1 MRPDRDERAA
11 EDAYDEEEEEEEEV
25 EDEVM
30 KKINARSLV
39 YFFRVQIPTKTNV
52 TSTTN
57 K

>member
-1 MRPDRDERAA
+1 MRPDRNEHAA
-11 EDAYDEEEEEEEEV
+11 EDAYEEEEEEK
-25 EDEVM
+25 DEVM

-39 YFFRVQIPTKTNV
+39 YSFRVQIPTKTNV